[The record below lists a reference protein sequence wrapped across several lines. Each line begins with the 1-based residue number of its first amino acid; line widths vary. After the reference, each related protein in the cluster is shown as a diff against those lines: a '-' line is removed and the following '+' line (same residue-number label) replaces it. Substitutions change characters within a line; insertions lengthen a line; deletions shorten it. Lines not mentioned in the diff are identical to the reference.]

1 ANPVNLTLNFTRL
14 DTPSSIQTALPV
26 WVNEDGNGALTGSFS
41 ANVSIG
47 NDTRTINL
55 PNTFNIKPEWK
66 QNLNVKLTRCGAYT
80 SSGVF
85 QEFMCYNLGADTSAD
100 PFVPSAAIHGA
111 KYQWGYKTSNPLV
124 SDSRYYTQ
132 TDDQANSSPIAGWT
146 ISSQY
151 LPDNS
156 WSDTS
161 KTANDP
167 CPDGYRVPTQAQ
179 WRDIRA
185 STFNTRERVG
195 DWSNN
200 SSTNYSS
207 AVYLK
212 NQLNIRTLMFPATG
226 YRTSSTGGDLNARG
240 VDGRYWFSTFEPST
254 TSTFATA
261 YFMTVGQQLAGNISI
276 NRTDGNSVRCVKE

>member
-1 ANPVNLTLNFTRL
+1 ANPVNLILNFTRL
-14 DTPSSIQTALPV
+14 DTPSFIQTALPV

-111 KYQWGYKTSNPLV
+111 KYQWGYKPSNPLV
-124 SDSRYYTQ
+124 SDSRYLTQ
-132 TDDQANSSPIAGWT
+132 KYDQANRGAVTGWDSNPLPI
-146 ISSQY
+146 
-151 LPDNS
+151 DS

-179 WRDIRA
+179 WQAVLDNNNI
-185 STFNTRERVG
+185 EMVG
-195 DWSNN
+195 TWGGIYP
-200 SSTNYSS
+200 TYGT
-207 AVYLK
+207 AVYFRTP
-212 NQLNIRTLMFPATG
+212 LNVRTLMLPATAQR
-226 YRTSSTGGDLNARG
+226 YYT
-240 VDGRYWFSTFEPST
+240 DGRNGTPGGNSFYWASSMAT
-254 TSTFATA
+254 TTRAA
-261 YFMTVGQQLAGNISI
+261 ILAVSPQT
-276 NRTDGNSVRCVKE
+276 NRVLKTTPTYGVSVRCVKE